1 MRGIFKF
8 KEGEI
13 LGKKKQKEK
22 KRNVKVR
29 KEKPKFDYK
38 MHGKQEL
45 AISLYSDDESEID

>member
-22 KRNVKVR
+22 KRSVKVR

-45 AISLYSDDESEID
+45 AISLYSDDESDVD